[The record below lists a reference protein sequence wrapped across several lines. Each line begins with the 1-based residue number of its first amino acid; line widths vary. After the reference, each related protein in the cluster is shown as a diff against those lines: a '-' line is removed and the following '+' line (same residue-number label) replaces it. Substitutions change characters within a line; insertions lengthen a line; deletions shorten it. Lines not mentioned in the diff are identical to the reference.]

1 MRIDMLGDWV
11 RPTFTRDCTPQS
23 FLSGTTIASVWPF
36 IARHKSS
43 TTQRLLLLLFN
54 IPWPFERN
62 GRAGYP
68 RGRRGA
74 PMGINKEIYVLPCC
88 DSHSFFFFF
97 YYLDCEIYA
106 DPQTPRLGGG
116 SLAVLR
122 LISILTLSLRR
133 RRRESTFGISFCR
146 GHL

>member
-1 MRIDMLGDWV
+1 MLRIDMLGDWV

-97 YYLDCEIYA
+97 LLL
-106 DPQTPRLGGG
+106 PRLRDLCRP
-116 SLAVLR
+116 SNPPP
-122 LISILTLSLRR
+122 
-133 RRRESTFGISFCR
+133 RRREFGGSPAHF
-146 GHL
+146 HPHALS